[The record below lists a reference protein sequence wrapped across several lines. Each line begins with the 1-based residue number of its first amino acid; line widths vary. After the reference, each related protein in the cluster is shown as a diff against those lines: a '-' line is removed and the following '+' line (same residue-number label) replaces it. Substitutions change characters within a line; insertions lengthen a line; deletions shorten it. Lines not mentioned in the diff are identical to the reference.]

1 MAEHDESA
9 DLPRSRRVVVT
20 ALGTSQTL
28 AWASSYYLP
37 AILADPI
44 AAGIDVPR
52 SWVFG
57 AFSGSLLIAAF
68 AGPAV
73 GRVIDRH
80 GGRGVL
86 VLSNVVLAAGLV
98 ALAAANGAV
107 ALFAAWA
114 VLGVGMS
121 LGLYDAGFAA
131 LTALYGHNARGP
143 ITGITLFAGFA
154 STVSWPL
161 STFLNDALGW
171 RETLLVWAAMNLV
184 IGLPLNLLLP
194 VPTRLRHHAHPA
206 ERATGWKPYREMLL
220 LAFVFAA
227 AWFVTGSMAAHL
239 PRLLERA
246 GATPLQ
252 AIAAAALVGPAQVAA
267 RLVEFFILRR
277 SHPLVSARIAAL
289 LHPLGAVV
297 FAVIGPAAA
306 AAFAIFYGAGNGLL
320 TIARGTVPL
329 AVFGPQGYGER
340 TGLLGAPARA
350 AQALAPLL
358 FGLLLDAMGTW
369 VILVS
374 VALCLARLRRCSG
387 CIPIGHNDRA
397 DAARCL
403 RRRRVGTA
411 ERALHQHGIEPAA
424 VLEADGLQR
433 SDQAETDCRVQRNR
447 CSVRRIADHRDHL
460 AEAARL
466 CFDDEARHEQPA

>member
-1 MAEHDESA
+1 MKRATTESPPDRA
-9 DLPRSRRVVVT
+9 VVVT
-20 ALGTSQTL
+20 ALGISQTL

-44 AAGIDVPR
+44 AANIDVPR
-52 SWVFG
+52 TWVFA
-57 AFSGSLLIAAF
+57 AFSAALLIAAF

-73 GRVIDRH
+73 GRLIDRH

-86 VLSNVVLAAGLV
+86 ALSNVVLAAGLIV
-98 ALAAANGAV
+98 LAATNGL
-107 ALFAAWA
+107 ALLFVAWA
-114 VLGVGMS
+114 VLGVGMA

-131 LTALYGHNARGP
+131 LTALYGQNARGP

-161 STFLNDALGW
+161 STFLNDAVGW
-171 RETLLVWAAMNLV
+171 RETLLVWAALNVV

-194 VPTRLRHHAHPA
+194 VRAQPAHLRREARHSL
-206 ERATGWKPYREMLL
+206 GWKPYKEMFL

-227 AWFVTGSMAAHL
+227 VWFVTGSMAAHL

-267 RLVEFFILRR
+267 RLVEFFVLHRI
-277 SHPLVSARIAAL
+277 HPLVSARIAAL
-289 LHPLGAVV
+289 LHPVGA
-297 FAVIGPAAA
+297 AVLAIIGPAAA
-306 AAFAIFYGAGNGLL
+306 AAFAVFYGAGNGLL

-329 AVFGPQGYGER
+329 AVFGPESYGER

-358 FGLLLDAMGTW
+358 FGLLLNVMGPS
-369 VILVS
+369 VIIVS
-374 VALCLARLRRCSG
+374 AALCLA
-387 CIPIGHNDRA
+387 A
-397 DAARCL
+397 FAALLCL
-403 RRRRVGTA
+403 RASRP
-411 ERALHQHGIEPAA
+411 Q
-424 VLEADGLQR
+424 
-433 SDQAETDCRVQRNR
+433 
-447 CSVRRIADHRDHL
+447 
-460 AEAARL
+460 
-466 CFDDEARHEQPA
+466 

>member
-1 MAEHDESA
+1 MAEEHENA
-9 DLPRSRRVVVT
+9 EFTRSRRVVVAT
-20 ALGTSQTL
+20 LGISQTL

-44 AAGIDVPR
+44 AANIDVPR
-52 SWVFG
+52 SWIFA
-57 AFSGSLLIAAF
+57 AFSGALLIAAF

-73 GRVIDRH
+73 GRVIDRR

-86 VLSNVVLAAGLV
+86 VLSNIILAAGLI

-107 ALFAAWA
+107 VLFAAWA
-114 VLGVGMS
+114 VLGIGMA

-131 LTALYGHNARGP
+131 LAALYGHNARGP

-171 RETLLVWAAMNLV
+171 RETLLVWAALNLA

-194 VPTRLRHHAHPA
+194 VPTRLAHLSRTA
-206 ERATGWKPYREMLL
+206 ERSIGWKPYKEMLL

-227 AWFVTGSMAAHL
+227 TWFVTGSMAAHL

-277 SHPLVSARIAAL
+277 IHPLISARVAAL
-289 LHPLGAVV
+289 LHPIGAVV
-297 FAVIGPAAA
+297 FAVIGPSAA
-306 AAFAIFYGAGNGLL
+306 AAFAVFYGAGNGLL

-329 AVFGPQGYGER
+329 AVFGPHGYGER

-358 FGLLLDAMGTW
+358 FGLLLDAMGPSAI
-369 VILVS
+369 VVS
-374 VALCLARLRRCSG
+374 VALCLASFAALLGLRASR
-387 CIPIGHNDRA
+387 
-397 DAARCL
+397 
-403 RRRRVGTA
+403 
-411 ERALHQHGIEPAA
+411 
-424 VLEADGLQR
+424 DGM
-433 SDQAETDCRVQRNR
+433 D
-447 CSVRRIADHRDHL
+447 
-460 AEAARL
+460 
-466 CFDDEARHEQPA
+466 

>member
-1 MAEHDESA
+1 MAEGHEPARRAGSE
-9 DLPRSRRVVVT
+9 RVVVT

-44 AAGIDVPR
+44 STGIGVPR
-52 SWVFG
+52 SWFF
-57 AFSGSLLIAAF
+57 ASFSASLLIAAF

-86 VLSNVVLAAGLV
+86 ALSNLVLACGLIG
-98 ALAAANGAV
+98 LSAASGTASLV
-107 ALFAAWA
+107 AAWA

-121 LGLYDAGFAA
+121 LGLYDAAFAT
-131 LTALYGHNARGP
+131 LTALYGHKARGA

-161 STFLNDALGW
+161 SAFLNDAFGW
-171 RETLLVWAAMNLV
+171 RETCLVWAVLNLV
-184 IGLPLNLLLP
+184 VGLPLNRFLLP
-194 VPTRLRHHAHPA
+194 LPGKPAHFSGA
-206 ERATGWKPYREMLL
+206 REHSVSWKPYKQMLL

-239 PRLLERA
+239 PSVLERA

-267 RLVEFFILRR
+267 RLAEFLVLRR
-277 SHPLVSARIAAL
+277 IHPLVSARIAAV
-289 LHPLGAVV
+289 LHP
-297 FAVIGPAAA
+297 IGAAA
-306 AAFAIFYGAGNGLL
+306 LVITGAGGSALFAILYGAGNGLL

-329 AVFGPQGYGER
+329 AIFGPQAFGER

-350 AQALAPLL
+350 AQAFAPLV
-358 FGLLLDAMGTW
+358 FGLLLDAMGIS

-374 VALCLARLRRCSG
+374 AGLCLAALG
-387 CIPIGHNDRA
+387 A
-397 DAARCL
+397 LLCL
-403 RRRRVGTA
+403 RA
-411 ERALHQHGIEPAA
+411 SPP
-424 VLEADGLQR
+424 
-433 SDQAETDCRVQRNR
+433 N
-447 CSVRRIADHRDHL
+447 
-460 AEAARL
+460 
-466 CFDDEARHEQPA
+466 